1 MGVTVH
7 DCDPDV
13 DIECDGCEE
22 SIGSYGAKIYC
33 ANCAGRKDEE
43 NFYCAKCKKKFQRG
57 EMFSKII
64 GIMCHRCAFLYE
76 LTAVGVISKR
86 RMSKLLG

>member
-1 MGVTVH
+1 MSVTVH

-22 SIGSYGAKIYC
+22 SIGSYGQKIYC
-33 ANCAGRKDEE
+33 AKCAGRKGEE
-43 NFYCAKCKKKFQRG
+43 ELSCAKCRKPFPRG

-64 GIMCHRCAFLYE
+64 GIPLSSLR
-76 LTAVGVISKR
+76 ISVRTYRSR
-86 RMSKLLG
+86 RSQGPHK